1 MFKSVI
7 VDYSRSPFTMAK
19 KGALIDVKPVHML
32 AEVIKN
38 LIIKSN
44 VNKEDIEDVVVGCA
58 FQVGEQCFNIGK
70 LVTFLADMNVKTS
83 GMTVDRW
90 CGSSMEAVHIAAGK
104 IAMGSGKMF
113 ICGGVE
119 SMTRVKTGFDSV
131 PYPFSEKQNPNV
143 YFSMGTT
150 AENVAKKYKISRK
163 EQQEF
168 SILSHQKA
176 YNAEINGNF
185 KSEIVKIHDCEKDD
199 NIRPDSDQEKLDKLR
214 TAFDS
219 EGTVT
224 AATSSPLTDGA
235 AAILICE
242 ENYAKENNLTILGR
256 ILSTAVEGCDPNFM
270 GLGPIFASKKALKRA
285 NLSINKID
293 IVELN
298 EAFASQSLACIK
310 DLGLDINKV
319 NIDGGAL
326 ALGHPLGA
334 TGARIT
340 GKAAMLLKRENKKY
354 ALSTQC
360 IGLGMGIA
368 TVIESVD

>member
-150 AENVAKKYKISRK
+150 AENVAKKYKISRT

-176 YNAEINGNF
+176 YNAQTNGNF
-185 KSEIVKIHDCEKDD
+185 KSEIVKIYDCEKDD
-199 NIRPDSDQEKLDKLR
+199 NIRPNSDQEKLDKLKL
-214 TAFDS
+214 AFDS

-235 AAILICE
+235 AATLICE
-242 ENYAKENNLTILGR
+242 ENYAKENNLPILGR
-256 ILSTAVEGCDPNFM
+256 IISTAVEGCDPNFM

-298 EAFASQSLACIK
+298 EAFASQALACIK
-310 DLGLDINKV
+310 DLGIDINKV

-368 TVIESVD
+368 TIIESIN

>member
-19 KGALIDVKPVHML
+19 KGALIDVKPVNML
-32 AEVIKN
+32 SEVIKN

-176 YNAEINGNF
+176 YNAETNGNF
-185 KSEIVKIHDCEKDD
+185 KSEIVKIYDCEKDD
-199 NIRPDSDQEKLDKLR
+199 NIRPNSDQEKLDKLR

-293 IVELN
+293 IIELN

-319 NIDGGAL
+319 NVDGGAL

-368 TVIESVD
+368 TIIESVD

>member
-176 YNAEINGNF
+176 YNAETNGNF
-185 KSEIVKIHDCEKDD
+185 KSEIVKIYDCEKDD
-199 NIRPDSDQEKLDKLR
+199 NIRPNSDQEKLDKLR

-293 IVELN
+293 IIELN

-319 NIDGGAL
+319 NVDGGAL

-368 TVIESVD
+368 TIIESVD

>member
-176 YNAEINGNF
+176 YNAEIIGNF

-319 NIDGGAL
+319 NVDGGAL